1 MVFMMFGSML
11 LSNPVLPLVDAD
23 LIPPGKAYFQI
34 LILFRFQIKY
44 SVKLPHLGNV
54 LALIFKISRC

>member
-23 LIPPGKAYFQI
+23 LIPPGTAYFQI
-34 LILFRFQIKY
+34 LILFD
-44 SVKLPHLGNV
+44 
-54 LALIFKISRC
+54 FK

>member
-23 LIPPGKAYFQI
+23 LIPPGKAYFV
-34 LILFRFQIKY
+34 LISKKVFFEITSSGECLSPNI
-44 SVKLPHLGNV
+44 
-54 LALIFKISRC
+54 